1 MLAISVRRFRGARL
15 FPSGQK
21 LSRGRGGSCGE
32 PSAKTSTLYKDQ
44 NHVAGMVRIAE
55 QAGKPSVAVVAAF
68 AWSSASLAANVPT
81 CIVEDIPYAGRSAVL
96 YYGLKGRC
104 QSLASH
110 GGE

>member
-1 MLAISVRRFRGARL
+1 MLATSVRRFRGARL

-55 QAGKPSVAVVAAF
+55 QAGKPSVAHLR
-68 AWSSASLAANVPT
+68 WHERT
-81 CIVEDIPYAGRSAVL
+81 
-96 YYGLKGRC
+96 
-104 QSLASH
+104 
-110 GGE
+110 